1 VKPSLHLF
9 ALAAVLVL
17 AVSTATSAEKPN
29 IVLIMADDLG
39 YADLGF
45 QGSKTIPTPH
55 LDALRKRGV
64 RFTDAHVTASACSP
78 SRAGLMMGRYQQ
90 RFGHHANVPPKEHGM
105 DPEEMTLGE
114 ALQEQGY
121 TTGFIGKWHLGRS
134 EDRYPTAQGFDT
146 FIGLREGHRSYWFE
160 PKKDD
165 KPGSHRAI
173 EHNGEPVTFEGY
185 VTDRF
190 GDWSVDF
197 IEENQSDPFFLYV
210 SFTAP
215 HGPFHAKE
223 ENLEKLNTG
232 SVYDAMVYSMDE
244 NIGKIVAALEKNGLT
259 ETTMIWFL
267 SDNGG
272 IAAAASNAPLT
283 GKKGSAFE
291 GGNRVPFL
299 LVWPGVAQPNSDDD
313 RLMSALDIFPTCLA
327 AAKGDPAK
335 NPRPLDG
342 VDLKPFLTGENKGTI
357 HERLYFQRENIA
369 ALRHGPWKLIR
380 VEDQGYGLFDLSK
393 ELTET
398 NNLAS
403 EKRPRAKVMS
413 ATLQEWISEL
423 SEPNWHEGKVWNQK
437 RAEMHSSEYM
447 PAQLK

>member
-1 VKPSLHLF
+1 
-9 ALAAVLVL
+9 
-17 AVSTATSAEKPN
+17 
-29 IVLIMADDLG
+29 
-39 YADLGF
+39 
-45 QGSKTIPTPH
+45 
-55 LDALRKRGV
+55 
-64 RFTDAHVTASACSP
+64 
-78 SRAGLMMGRYQQ
+78 
-90 RFGHHANVPPKEHGM
+90 M
-105 DPEEMTLGE
+105 DPEETTLGE
-114 ALQEQGY
+114 ALKAQGY
-121 TTGFIGKWHLGRS
+121 TTGFIGKWHLGRT
-134 EDRYPTAQGFDT
+134 EDRYPTQQGFDT

-173 EHNGEPVTFEGY
+173 EHNGEPVEFDGY

-190 GDWSVDF
+190 GDWSVEF
-197 IEENQSDPFFLYV
+197 IEQNKSDPFFLYV

-223 ENLEKLNTG
+223 EDLKKLGTG

-244 NIGKIVAALEKNGLT
+244 NIGKIVATLEENGLT

-299 LVWPGVAQPNSDDD
+299 LVWRGVTKPNTDDD

-327 AAKGDPAK
+327 AAGGDPAK
-335 NPRPLDG
+335 NPRALDG
-342 VDLKPFLTGENKGTI
+342 VDLKPFLTGDAEGPI
-357 HERLYFQRENIA
+357 HERLFFQRENIA
-369 ALRHGPWKLIR
+369 ALRDGPWKLIH

-393 ELTET
+393 QLTET
-398 NNLAS
+398 ENLVPDHSA
-403 EKRPRAKVMS
+403 RAEEMS
-413 ATLQEWISEL
+413 ATLLKWRRGL
-423 SEPNWHEGKVWNQK
+423 SEPNWHEGKIWNQK
-437 RAEMHSSEYM
+437 RAEMHSGEYT